1 MARCLVGIKSHPMG
15 MTAVGTGRPS
25 QPEPVE
31 AQDALEM
38 REQHLDL
45 LTFTPRR
52 HVGLGLGDVARHVS
66 GVLVN

>member
-1 MARCLVGIKSHPMG
+1 LSTRRA
-15 MTAVGTGRPS
+15 S
-25 QPEPVE
+25 QPKPVE

-38 REQHLDL
+38 CEQHLDL

-52 HVGLGLGDVARHVS
+52 HVGLSLGDVARNVS